1 MRLKFMPTW
10 PRKNL
15 TTRSFLAGVFFAAAA
30 VACNSQASPAAP
42 DGGVPVVVALGDSLT
57 SGPGLRP
64 QETYPSLLQ
73 KRISDAGRNYNVTN
87 AGVSGDTSS
96 QALARFDEAL
106 VPGTR
111 ILVLAIGINDGLRGV
126 PIESVERNI
135 STMIERAQ
143 SRGIRVLLCA
153 MEAPPVR
160 GFGYTLQFHQLFVGL
175 AERHS
180 VPLVPFFLAGIIGN
194 DTLDLNETLH
204 PNAAGHRIIADTI
217 WPHLRPML

>member
-153 MEAPPVR
+153 MEAPPVK
-160 GFGYTLQFHQLFVGL
+160 GFNYSVEFHRLFTRLSERYQL
-175 AERHS
+175 
-180 VPLVPFFLAGIIGN
+180 PLVPFFLIGIVSN
-194 DTLDLNETLH
+194 DGLDLDDTLH
-204 PNAAGHRIIADTI
+204 PTATGHRVIADAI
-217 WPHLRPML
+217 WPYLRPML